1 MDLRRLSGLLFL
13 TLPLAAQ
20 SPFEQPMQNVQTT
33 PEQQIEEL
41 RAERERL
48 QQEIEYVRERVGNA
62 KDLLHQKLQRRTLEG
77 VRSIDAGRSA
87 VATPKAP
94 VARRPARM
102 MVEDELQSHPEDV
115 LLTVNGAPV
124 TRGMID
130 ALIAFQGD
138 RGEAETR
145 AQTALYELIRIEGV
159 AAEFGEGDLED
170 ELNEVVAKLGEG
182 KTVAELVPAHA
193 TLNGV
198 GPDGKLEL
206 LRNQFH
212 TLRLSQIAFST
223 EPGTTARPFRH
234 HDGVVLLH
242 VDSLE
247 KGATP
252 DLDKVTCHALLV
264 PYTKDPL
271 QLQKAQQQVLGAQ
284 IDIAVRSAEV
294 MAMLPYAYR
303 DPADMPRP
311 VAKPMP
317 SDEQIE
323 AMRKSLAELQAEI
336 QAAEES
342 ADEIQKGRVE
352 GLRLRYDRLVQELK
366 GREAELE
373 KLQRASEESGAEKGA
388 EIEMRKAQRQEKQPQ
403 KPGNGG
409 D

>member
-33 PEQQIEEL
+33 PEQQLEEL
-41 RAERERL
+41 QSERDRL
-48 QQEIEYVRERVGNA
+48 QQEIEYVRARVGSA
-62 KDLLHQKLQRRTLEG
+62 KDLLNAKLQRRTLEG

-102 MVEDELQSHPEDV
+102 MVEDELQSHPDDV
-115 LLTVNGAPV
+115 LLTVSGAPIS
-124 TRGMID
+124 RGMID

-159 AAEFGEGDLED
+159 AAEFSEGELED
-170 ELNEVVAKLGEG
+170 GLNDVVAKLGEG
-182 KTVAELVPAHA
+182 KTVAELVPEHA

-198 GPDGKLEL
+198 GPDGRLEL

-223 EPGTTARPFRH
+223 EPGTTSRPFRH

-252 DLDKVTCHALLV
+252 DLDKVVCHALLV
-264 PYTKDPL
+264 PYTKDPML
-271 QLQKAQQQVLGAQ
+271 LQKAQQQVLGAQ

-303 DPADMPRP
+303 DPADLPRP
-311 VAKPMP
+311 AARPMQ
-317 SDEQIE
+317 SDEQLE
-323 AMRKSLAELQAEI
+323 AMRRSVVELEAEI
-336 QAAEES
+336 EKAEGS
-342 ADEIQKGRVE
+342 GDEVQKGRVE
-352 GLRLRYDRLVQELK
+352 GLRLRLERLSEELK
-366 GREAELE
+366 GREAEIE
-373 KLQRASEESGAEKGA
+373 KQRRASEEAAEEKGG
-388 EIEMRKAQRQEKQPQ
+388 EIQMRKAERTPQQ
-403 KPGNGG
+403 KPGHGG